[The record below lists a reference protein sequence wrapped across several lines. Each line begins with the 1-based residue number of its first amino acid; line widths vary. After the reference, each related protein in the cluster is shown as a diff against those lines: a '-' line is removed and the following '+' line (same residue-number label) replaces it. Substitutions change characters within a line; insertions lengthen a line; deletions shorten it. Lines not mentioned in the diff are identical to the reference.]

1 MRSVEVGLLAAR
13 VLLGCAFALA
23 GATKLVDVPGSAK
36 AIHDFGAPDW
46 LSVPLARVLPL
57 AELAIAVLLFAE
69 PTAVWGAAGA
79 GLLLLLFTAAISV
92 NLARGRAPQCRC
104 FGQLTS
110 SPIGWPSLVRNGALG
125 VMAVAVLWAGPGTD
139 WAGAL
144 RALDASGAQPA
155 VLLGGAAFTVLA
167 FGLQTWLLVE
177 AVGQNGRLLLRMDD
191 LEARVG
197 GAPPISQSPYGLP
210 VGAPAPAFALRSLSG
225 ASVDLERL
233 FNAGKPA
240 LVIFTNP
247 NCGPCSAMLPDIGRW
262 QRRHRDAFRILVV
275 SQGSEQSTRNM
286 VAGHGIEDV
295 LLQVEGEVADAYLAS
310 GTPAAV
316 LVDGMSRIAS
326 PLAMGATSIAELVSS
341 LTLGPEHRKP
351 HWAATPQWLHEA
363 GTDNIGVVTSWT

>member
-191 LEARVG
+191 LVELIDQR
-197 GAPPISQSPYGLP
+197 GAELALILLP
-210 VGAPAPAFALRSLSG
+210 GVQYYTGQLLDIAAITKAAHRNGCVIGWDLAHAAGNVPLELHDWGVDFAAWCSYKYL
-225 ASVDLERL
+225 
-233 FNAGKPA
+233 NAGPGA
-240 LVIFTNP
+240 IAGCFVHERHGN
-247 NCGPCSAMLPDIGRW
+247 NQIGRA
-262 QRRHRDAFRILVV
+262 HV
-275 SQGSEQSTRNM
+275 
-286 VAGHGIEDV
+286 
-295 LLQVEGEVADAYLAS
+295 
-310 GTPAAV
+310 
-316 LVDGMSRIAS
+316 
-326 PLAMGATSIAELVSS
+326 
-341 LTLGPEHRKP
+341 
-351 HWAATPQWLHEA
+351 
-363 GTDNIGVVTSWT
+363 